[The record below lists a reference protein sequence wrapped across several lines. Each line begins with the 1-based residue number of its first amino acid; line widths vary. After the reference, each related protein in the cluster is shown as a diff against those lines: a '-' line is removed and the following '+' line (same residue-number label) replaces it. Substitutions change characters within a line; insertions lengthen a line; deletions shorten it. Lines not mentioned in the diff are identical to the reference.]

1 MNQIFKLLIA
11 IILIVSISP
20 KPTFAAAPSS
30 KTIEKSEEQKT
41 YVNIVKSLLNAE
53 TSTTFNASKISYK
66 EIGKIVNKAVA
77 NNPSISYYNGL
88 TASSN
93 GTINFKYKAD
103 RKVIVEKNK
112 KVNAEVERVIKENIK
127 KDMSDLEKVKSIH
140 DYLVLSVAYDYEN
153 FLKNNVSHDSFEAYG
168 ALINKVA
175 VCDGYTK
182 SMALLLNKVGVQ
194 TLQVSGSGN
203 GGNHSWN
210 MVKIDGQYYHV
221 DTTWDDPVPNKPGS
235 VQYNYFLKNTEQLK
249 VDHKWDVN
257 AFPIATS
264 SKFNYF
270 HSMNT
275 MVEKDG
281 MYYYSDSKDN
291 LLYKMDK
298 KTLKK
303 TKVLGDRAPYFAIQ
317 GQWIY
322 YSNYSNAGYL
332 YKVKLDGK
340 GKMQIN
346 SNLSQVMF
354 IKDNVLYYQDM
365 KSKKNLQL
373 KDIPV

>member
-1 MNQIFKLLIA
+1 MNHIFKVLIA
-11 IILIVSISP
+11 IVLLLSITP
-20 KPTFAAAPSS
+20 KHIFAAAPSS
-30 KTIEKSEEQKT
+30 MTISKSEEQT
-41 YVNIVKSLLNAE
+41 AYDNIVKSLQNVE
-53 TSTTFNASKISYK
+53 SNTTFNASKVSYK
-66 EIGKIVNKAVA
+66 DIGKIVNQAVA

-103 RKVIVEKNK
+103 RKVILEKNK
-112 KVNAEVERVIKENIK
+112 KVNAEVDRIIKENIK

-140 DYLVLSVAYDYEN
+140 DYLVLSVAYDYDN
-153 FLKNNVSHDSFEAYG
+153 FLKNNVSDDSYEAYG
-168 ALINKVA
+168 ALINKIA

-182 SMALLLNKVGVQ
+182 SMALILNKVGVQ
-194 TLQVSGSGN
+194 TIQITGIAN

-210 MVKIDGQYYHV
+210 MVKIGGQYYHV

-235 VQYNYFLKNTEQLK
+235 VHYNYFLKNTKQLK
-249 VDHKWDVN
+249 VDHQWDETAYPV
-257 AFPIATS
+257 ATS

-270 HSMNT
+270 HNMNN

-303 TKVLGDRAPYFAIQ
+303 TKVLGDKAPYFAIQ

-322 YSNYSNAGYL
+322 YSNYSNGGYL
-332 YKVKLDGK
+332 YKVKLNGK
-340 GKMQIN
+340 EKKQIN
-346 SNLSQVMF
+346 SIHSEVMF
-354 IKDNVLYYQDM
+354 IKENILYYQNT
-365 KSKKNLQL
+365 KTKKNLKL
-373 KDIPV
+373 VL

>member
-1 MNQIFKLLIA
+1 MNHIFKLLIA
-11 IILIVSISP
+11 IVLLLSITP
-20 KPTFAAAPSS
+20 MHIFAAAPSS
-30 KTIEKSEEQKT
+30 MTITKSEEQT
-41 YVNIVKSLLNAE
+41 AYDNIVKSLLNAE
-53 TSTTFNASKISYK
+53 TNTTFNASKISYK
-66 EIGKIVNKAVA
+66 DIGKIVNQALA

-103 RKVIVEKNK
+103 RKVILEKNK
-112 KVNAEVERVIKENIK
+112 KVNMEVDRIIKENIRK
-127 KDMSDLEKVKSIH
+127 GMSDLDKVKSIH
-140 DYLVLSVAYDYEN
+140 DYLVLSVAYDYDN
-153 FLKNNVSHDSFEAYG
+153 FLKNNVSDDSYEAYG
-168 ALINKVA
+168 ALINKIA

-182 SMALLLNKVGVQ
+182 SMALILNKVGVQ
-194 TLQVSGSGN
+194 TIQVTGIAN

-235 VQYNYFLKNTEQLK
+235 VHYNYFLKNTKQLK
-249 VDHKWDVN
+249 VNHQWDETTYPV
-257 AFPIATS
+257 ATS

-270 HSMNT
+270 HNMNN

-303 TKVLGDRAPYFAIQ
+303 TKVLGDKVPYFAIQ

-322 YSNYSNAGYL
+322 YSNYSNGGYL
-332 YKVKLDGK
+332 YKVKLNGK
-340 GKMQIN
+340 EKKQIN
-346 SNLSQVMF
+346 SIHSEVMF
-354 IKDNVLYYQDM
+354 IKDNILYYQNT
-365 KSKKNLQL
+365 KTKKNLKL
-373 KDIPV
+373 VL

>member
-1 MNQIFKLLIA
+1 MNHIFKLLIA
-11 IILIVSISP
+11 IVLLISITP
-20 KPTFAAAPSS
+20 MHIFAAAPSS
-30 KTIEKSEEQKT
+30 MTITKSEEQT
-41 YVNIVKSLLNAE
+41 AYDNIIKSLLNAE
-53 TSTTFNASKISYK
+53 TNTTFNASKISYK
-66 EIGKIVNKAVA
+66 DIGKIVNQAVA

-103 RKVIVEKNK
+103 RKVILEKNK
-112 KVNAEVERVIKENIK
+112 KVNVEVDRIIKENIRK
-127 KDMSDLEKVKSIH
+127 GMSDLEKVKSIH
-140 DYLVLSVAYDYEN
+140 DYLVLSVAYDYDN
-153 FLKNNVSHDSFEAYG
+153 FLKNNVSDDSYEAYG
-168 ALINKVA
+168 ALINKIA

-182 SMALLLNKVGVQ
+182 SMALILNKVGVQ
-194 TLQVSGSGN
+194 TIQVTGIAN

-235 VQYNYFLKNTEQLK
+235 VHYNYFLKNTKQLK
-249 VDHKWDVN
+249 VDHQWDETAYPV
-257 AFPIATS
+257 ATS

-270 HSMNT
+270 HNMNT

-303 TKVLGDRAPYFAIQ
+303 TKVLGDKAPYFAIQ

-322 YSNYSNAGYL
+322 YSNYSNGGHL
-332 YKVKLDGK
+332 YKVKLNGK
-340 GKMQIN
+340 EKKQIN
-346 SNLSQVMF
+346 SIHSEVMF
-354 IKDNVLYYQDM
+354 IKDNILYYQNT
-365 KSKKNLQL
+365 KTKKNLKL
-373 KDIPV
+373 VL

>member
-1 MNQIFKLLIA
+1 MNQTFKLFIA
-11 IILIVSISP
+11 IVLMFSISP
-20 KPTFAAAPSS
+20 THIFAAAPSS
-30 KTIEKSEEQKT
+30 KTISKSEEQTT
-41 YVNIVKSLLNAE
+41 YENIVKSLLNAE
-53 TSTTFNASKISYK
+53 SSTTFNPSNTSYK
-66 EIGKIVNKAVA
+66 DIGSLVTKAIA

-88 TASSN
+88 TAFSN
-93 GTINFKYKAD
+93 GTINFKYEGNRQA
-103 RKVIVEKNK
+103 ILEKNK
-112 KVNAEVERVIKENIK
+112 KVEVEVDRIIKEKIK
-127 KDMSDLEKVKSIH
+127 KDMSDFEKVKTIH

-153 FLKNNVSHDSFEAYG
+153 FLKNNVSHDSYEVYG

-182 SMALLLNKVGVQ
+182 AMALLLNKVGVH

-235 VQYNYFLKNTEQLK
+235 VQYNYFLKNDKQLK
-249 VDHKWDVN
+249 VDHQWDET
-257 AFPIATS
+257 AYPIANS
-264 SKFNYF
+264 SKYSYF
-270 HSMNT
+270 HNMNT

-281 MYYYSDSKDN
+281 MYYYSDATDN

-303 TKVLGDRAPYFAIQ
+303 SKVLGDRAPYFVIH

-322 YSNYSNAGYL
+322 YSNYSNGGNL
-332 YKVKLDGK
+332 YKVKLNGK
-340 GKMQIN
+340 EKMQIN
-346 SNLSQVMF
+346 SDHSEAMYV
-354 IKDNVLYYQDM
+354 KDNVLYYKDI
-365 KSKKNLQL
+365 KSKKILKLNL
-373 KDIPV
+373 

>member
-30 KTIEKSEEQKT
+30 KTIAKSEEQKT
-41 YVNIVKSLLNAE
+41 YDNIVKSMQNAE
-53 TSTTFNASKISYK
+53 SSTTFNASKISYK
-66 EIGKIVNKAVA
+66 EIGKIVNQAVA

-88 TASSN
+88 TAFSN
-93 GTINFKYKAD
+93 GTINFKYKGN
-103 RKVIVEKNK
+103 RQVILEKNK
-112 KVNAEVERVIKENIK
+112 KVNAEVDRIIKENIK
-127 KDMSDLEKVKSIH
+127 KEMSDLEKVKSIH
-140 DYLVLSVAYDYEN
+140 DYLVLSVAYDYDN
-153 FLKNNVSHDSFEAYG
+153 FLKNNVSDDSYEAYG
-168 ALINKVA
+168 ALINKIA

-194 TLQVSGSGN
+194 TIQVTGIAN

-235 VQYNYFLKNTEQLK
+235 VHYNYFLKNNEQLK
-249 VDHKWDVN
+249 VDHQWDVN
-257 AFPIATS
+257 IYPIAAS
-264 SKFNYF
+264 SKYNYF

-303 TKVLGDRAPYFAIQ
+303 TKVLADRAPYFAIQ

-346 SNLSQVMF
+346 SNLSEVMF
-354 IKDNVLYYQDM
+354 IKDNVLYYQDI

-373 KDIPV
+373 KNIPV

>member
-1 MNQIFKLLIA
+1 MNHIFKLLIA
-11 IILIVSISP
+11 IVLLLSITP
-20 KPTFAAAPSS
+20 MHIFAAAPSS
-30 KTIEKSEEQKT
+30 MTITKSEEQT
-41 YVNIVKSLLNAE
+41 AYDNIVKSLLNAE
-53 TSTTFNASKISYK
+53 TNTTFNASKISYK
-66 EIGKIVNKAVA
+66 DIAKIVNQAVA

-103 RKVIVEKNK
+103 RKVILEKNK
-112 KVNAEVERVIKENIK
+112 KVNMEVDRIIKENIRK
-127 KDMSDLEKVKSIH
+127 GMSDLEKVKSIH
-140 DYLVLSVAYDYEN
+140 DYLVLSVAYDYDN
-153 FLKNNVSHDSFEAYG
+153 FLKNNVSDDSYEAYG
-168 ALINKVA
+168 ALINKIA

-182 SMALLLNKVGVQ
+182 SMALILNKVGVQ
-194 TLQVSGSGN
+194 TIQVTGIAN

-235 VQYNYFLKNTEQLK
+235 VHYNYFLKNTKQLK
-249 VDHKWDVN
+249 VNHQWDETTYPV
-257 AFPIATS
+257 ATS

-270 HSMNT
+270 HNMNN

-303 TKVLGDRAPYFAIQ
+303 TKVLVDKVPYFAIQ

-322 YSNYSNAGYL
+322 YSNYSNGGYL
-332 YKVKLDGK
+332 YKVKLTGK
-340 GKMQIN
+340 EKKQIN
-346 SNLSQVMF
+346 SIHSEVMF
-354 IKDNVLYYQDM
+354 IKDNILYYQNT
-365 KSKKNLQL
+365 KTKKNLKL
-373 KDIPV
+373 VL

>member
-1 MNQIFKLLIA
+1 MNHIFKLLIA
-11 IILIVSISP
+11 IVLLLSITP
-20 KPTFAAAPSS
+20 MHIFAAAPSS
-30 KTIEKSEEQKT
+30 MTITKSEEQT
-41 YVNIVKSLLNAE
+41 AYDNIVKSLLNAE
-53 TSTTFNASKISYK
+53 TNTTFNASKISYK
-66 EIGKIVNKAVA
+66 DIGKIVNQAVA

-93 GTINFKYKAD
+93 GTINFKYKDD
-103 RKVIVEKNK
+103 RKVILEKNK
-112 KVNAEVERVIKENIK
+112 KVNMEVDRIIKENIRK
-127 KDMSDLEKVKSIH
+127 GMSDLEKVKSIH
-140 DYLVLSVAYDYEN
+140 DYLVLSVAYDYDN
-153 FLKNNVSHDSFEAYG
+153 FLKNNVSDDSYEAYG
-168 ALINKVA
+168 ALINKIA

-182 SMALLLNKVGVQ
+182 SMALILNMVGVQ
-194 TLQVSGSGN
+194 TIQVTGIAN

-235 VQYNYFLKNTEQLK
+235 VHYNYFLKNTKQLK
-249 VDHKWDVN
+249 VNHQWDETAYPV
-257 AFPIATS
+257 ATS

-270 HSMNT
+270 HNMNN

-303 TKVLGDRAPYFAIQ
+303 TKVLGDKVPYFAIQ

-322 YSNYSNAGYL
+322 YSNYSNGGYL
-332 YKVKLDGK
+332 YKVKLNGK
-340 GKMQIN
+340 EKKQIN
-346 SNLSQVMF
+346 SIHSEVMF
-354 IKDNVLYYQDM
+354 IKDNILYYQNT
-365 KSKKNLQL
+365 KTKKNLKL
-373 KDIPV
+373 VL

>member
-1 MNQIFKLLIA
+1 MNHIFKLLIA
-11 IILIVSISP
+11 IVLLLSITP
-20 KPTFAAAPSS
+20 MHVFAASPSS
-30 KTIEKSEEQKT
+30 MTITKSEEQT
-41 YVNIVKSLLNAE
+41 AYDNIVKSLLNAE
-53 TSTTFNASKISYK
+53 TNTTFNASKISYK
-66 EIGKIVNKAVA
+66 DIGKIVNQALA

-103 RKVIVEKNK
+103 RKVILEKNK
-112 KVNAEVERVIKENIK
+112 KVNLEVDRIIKENIRK
-127 KDMSDLEKVKSIH
+127 GMSDLEKVKSIH
-140 DYLVLSVAYDYEN
+140 DYLVLSVAYDYDN
-153 FLKNNVSHDSFEAYG
+153 FLKNNVSNDSYEAYG
-168 ALINKVA
+168 ALINEIA

-182 SMALLLNKVGVQ
+182 SMALILNKVGVQ
-194 TLQVSGSGN
+194 TIQVTGIAN

-235 VQYNYFLKNTEQLK
+235 VHYNYFLKNTKQLK
-249 VDHKWDVN
+249 VDHQWEETAYPV
-257 AFPIATS
+257 ATS

-270 HSMNT
+270 HNMNN

-298 KTLKK
+298 KKLKK
-303 TKVLGDRAPYFAIQ
+303 TKVLGDKAPYFAIQ

-322 YSNYSNAGYL
+322 YSNYSNGGYL
-332 YKVKLDGK
+332 YKVKLNGK
-340 GKMQIN
+340 EKKQIN
-346 SNLSQVMF
+346 SIHSEVMF
-354 IKDNVLYYQDM
+354 IKENILYFQNT
-365 KSKKNLQL
+365 KTKKNLKL
-373 KDIPV
+373 VL

>member
-1 MNQIFKLLIA
+1 MNHIFKLLIA
-11 IILIVSISP
+11 IVLLLSITP
-20 KPTFAAAPSS
+20 MHIFAAAPSS
-30 KTIEKSEEQKT
+30 MTITKSEEQT
-41 YVNIVKSLLNAE
+41 AYDNIVKSLLNAE
-53 TSTTFNASKISYK
+53 TNTTFNASKISYK
-66 EIGKIVNKAVA
+66 DIGKIVNQAVA

-103 RKVIVEKNK
+103 RKVILEKNK
-112 KVNAEVERVIKENIK
+112 KVNMEVDRIIKENIRK
-127 KDMSDLEKVKSIH
+127 GMSDLEKVKSIH
-140 DYLVLSVAYDYEN
+140 DYLVLSVAYDYDN
-153 FLKNNVSHDSFEAYG
+153 FLKNNVSDDSYEAYG
-168 ALINKVA
+168 ALINKIV

-182 SMALLLNKVGVQ
+182 SMALILNMVGVQ
-194 TLQVSGSGN
+194 TIQVTGIAN

-235 VQYNYFLKNTEQLK
+235 VHYNYFLKNTKQLK
-249 VDHKWDVN
+249 VNHQWDETAYPV
-257 AFPIATS
+257 ATS

-270 HSMNT
+270 HNMNN

-303 TKVLGDRAPYFAIQ
+303 TKVLGDKVPYFAIQ

-322 YSNYSNAGYL
+322 YSNYSNGGYL
-332 YKVKLDGK
+332 YKVKLNGK
-340 GKMQIN
+340 EKKQIN
-346 SNLSQVMF
+346 SIHSEVMF
-354 IKDNVLYYQDM
+354 IKDNILYYQNT
-365 KSKKNLQL
+365 KTKKNLKL
-373 KDIPV
+373 VL

>member
-1 MNQIFKLLIA
+1 MNHIFKLLIA
-11 IILIVSISP
+11 IVLLLSITP
-20 KPTFAAAPSS
+20 MHIFAAAPSS
-30 KTIEKSEEQKT
+30 MTITKSEEQT
-41 YVNIVKSLLNAE
+41 AYDNIVKSLLNAE
-53 TSTTFNASKISYK
+53 TNTTFNASKISYK
-66 EIGKIVNKAVA
+66 DIGKIVNQAVA

-93 GTINFKYKAD
+93 GTINFKYKDD
-103 RKVIVEKNK
+103 RKVILEKNK
-112 KVNAEVERVIKENIK
+112 KVNMEVDRIIKENIRK
-127 KDMSDLEKVKSIH
+127 GMSDLEKVKSIH
-140 DYLVLSVAYDYEN
+140 DYLVLSVAYDYDN
-153 FLKNNVSHDSFEAYG
+153 FLKNNVSDDSYEAYG
-168 ALINKVA
+168 ALINKIA

-182 SMALLLNKVGVQ
+182 SMALILNKVGVQ
-194 TLQVSGSGN
+194 TIQVTGIAN

-235 VQYNYFLKNTEQLK
+235 VHYNYFLKNTKQLK
-249 VDHKWDVN
+249 VNHQWDETAYPV
-257 AFPIATS
+257 ATS

-270 HSMNT
+270 HNMNN

-303 TKVLGDRAPYFAIQ
+303 TKVLGDKVPYFAIQ

-322 YSNYSNAGYL
+322 YSNYSNGGYL
-332 YKVKLDGK
+332 YKVKLNGK
-340 GKMQIN
+340 EKKQIN
-346 SNLSQVMF
+346 SIHSEVMF
-354 IKDNVLYYQDM
+354 IKDNILYYQNT
-365 KSKKNLQL
+365 KTKKNLKL
-373 KDIPV
+373 VL